1 MDDLYSLAR
10 IMDSLLKTETWRNE
24 EARAVL
30 RAGRALSREKGC
42 PGLFDRLLA
51 EQSPVQPTAA

>member
-10 IMDSLLKTETWRNE
+10 VLDTLLKAGTWRTE

-42 PGLFDRLLA
+42 PGLFDRLLS
-51 EQSPVQPTAA
+51 EHSPVQPTVA

>member
-1 MDDLYSLAR
+1 MNDLNSLACVLET
-10 IMDSLLKTETWRNE
+10 LLKHSHWRPE

-30 RAGRALSREKGC
+30 RAGRALAREKGC

-51 EQSPVQPTAA
+51 EHMPMRPTVA

>member
-1 MDDLYSLAR
+1 MDDLNSLAT
-10 IMDSLLKTETWRNE
+10 ILDVLLKGGRWRPE

-30 RAGRALSREKGC
+30 RAGRALAREKGC

-51 EQSPVQPTAA
+51 DRVPGRPSVA

>member
-42 PGLFDRLLA
+42 PGLFDRL
-51 EQSPVQPTAA
+51 

>member
-1 MDDLYSLAR
+1 MDDLNSLACVLET
-10 IMDSLLKTETWRNE
+10 LLKGGHWRPE
-24 EARAVL
+24 QARAVL

-51 EQSPVQPTAA
+51 AHMPTRPTVA

>member
-10 IMDSLLKTETWRNE
+10 VMDTILKAGSWRTA
-24 EARAVL
+24 EARAIL
-30 RAGRALSREKGC
+30 RAGRALAREKGC